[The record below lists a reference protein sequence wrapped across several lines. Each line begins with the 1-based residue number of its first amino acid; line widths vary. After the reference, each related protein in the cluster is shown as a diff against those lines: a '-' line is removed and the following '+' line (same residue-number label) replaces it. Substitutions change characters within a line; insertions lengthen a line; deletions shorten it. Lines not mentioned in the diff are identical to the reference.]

1 MDKNEI
7 LQKYFGYSAFRPG
20 QEQLIDA
27 ILNGRDVF
35 GIMPTGGG
43 KSLCYQVPAL
53 MLPGVTLVV
62 SPLISLMKDQVMAL
76 KNAGVNAAYINSS
89 LTPGQIGL
97 AYRNMRVGM
106 YKIIYVAPERLL
118 TDGFLETVSELKISM
133 LAVDESHCIS
143 QWGQDFRPSYVQ
155 IPEFVRHLPK
165 RPVVSAF
172 TATATERVRQD
183 VERLL
188 ELREPLRIV
197 TGFDRPNLCFRVETP
212 KDKQMWLNR
221 FLENRRDQCGIV
233 YCSTRK
239 EVETVCHALC
249 QAGFSASRYH
259 AGLPDEERRKNQED
273 FVFDR
278 CAIMVAT
285 NAFGMG
291 IDKSNVSF
299 VVHYNMPQS
308 LEAYYQEAGRAGR
321 DGAEAECVLLF
332 SRKDIVTARYL
343 IEHPGE
349 LPGISEEIRQEQI
362 RQNLVRMNQMADY
375 CKTRECLRGYILD
388 YFGESHPPKC
398 GNCGNCLGDY
408 TQVDITTQ
416 AKMVLSCVWH
426 VREKLGYCPGTV
438 LLCQCLRGGKS
449 KRLLE
454 LGLNGVSTYGIGRAI
469 AEAHLREIVE
479 ALDSQ
484 GYLEID
490 ESHGGISLTGKAS
503 DVLFRKESVWLRL
516 PTQEV
521 KQAKAHLQTVQADG
535 SLLTQLKAL
544 RIRLA
549 STAHIPAYMV
559 FSNATLQDMAEK
571 QPDTPEEF
579 RKVSGVGAVKAEKY
593 GDVFLEEIQNWKQ
606 SKLQ

>member
-155 IPEFVRHLPK
+155 SPEFVRHLPK

-212 KDKQMWLNR
+212 KDKQTWLNR

-239 EVETVCHALC
+239 EVETVCQALC

-259 AGLPDEERRKNQED
+259 AGLPDEERRKNQEN

>member
-212 KDKQMWLNR
+212 KDKQTWLNR

-239 EVETVCHALC
+239 EVETVCQALC

-259 AGLPDEERRKNQED
+259 AGLPDEERRKNQEN